1 MKNNGYYSWIHSLNA
16 AGVQAQNNANK
27 MLMEAKASKITDPS
41 KKMELGKK
49 LAPQPKAME
58 TINPEDGLPVKPTA
72 DIRDISAALS
82 GLGKTTPG
90 TIALGK
96 NTDVGAYVDIR
107 RTKHRE
113 ALATLAQAR
122 GPVSLKPTGNANEVE
137 ADGQDGVMADP
148 ESFTI
153 PSASH
158 IPDEPVSRVHPEPYY
173 SSPEEA
179 HAAVKGLNQYYNQPD
194 EDEDEHLSFPT
205 ANWSQFKESVNYKI
219 RRILGL

>member
-1 MKNNGYYSWIHSLNA
+1 MKNNGYYSWIHTLNA

-49 LAPQPKAME
+49 LAPQAKAVE

-72 DIRDISAALS
+72 DIRDVSAALA

-90 TIALGK
+90 TIALGR

-107 RTKHRE
+107 RTKHKE
-113 ALATLAQAR
+113 ALATLAQAS
-122 GPVSLKPTGNANEVE
+122 GPVSLKPAGNANAVE
-137 ADGQDGVMADP
+137 RDGQDGVLADP

-179 HAAVKGLNQYYNQPD
+179 HAAVKQLNQYYNQPD
-194 EDEDEHLSFPT
+194 EDEDDHLSVPT
-205 ANWSQFKESVNYKI
+205 GDWRTVKESVNYKI
-219 RRILGL
+219 RKILGL